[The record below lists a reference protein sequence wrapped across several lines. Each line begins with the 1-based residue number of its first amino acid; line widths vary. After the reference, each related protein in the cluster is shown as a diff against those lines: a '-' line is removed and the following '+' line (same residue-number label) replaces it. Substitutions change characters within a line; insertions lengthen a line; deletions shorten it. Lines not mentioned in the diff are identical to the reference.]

1 MHYFFSRLKKDTGF
15 GTMLFCFIFAV
26 WVGIV
31 LIFANVSFIHFETLI
46 PVSQYLSKTIF
57 GIVGLGSG
65 LLGLLGIFKDSKGL
79 KIACLCVLVAFFLFI
94 GLLLA
99 YPTLATGS
107 NFIFIALACVY
118 SVYKRV
124 VRYE

>member
-1 MHYFFSRLKKDTGF
+1 MKYFFSRLKNDTGF

-26 WVGIV
+26 WTGIV
-31 LIFANVSFIHFETLI
+31 LTFANVDFIHFEALI
-46 PVSQYLSKTIF
+46 PVDHYVSKTIF
-57 GIVGLGSG
+57 GIVGLSSG
-65 LLGLLGIFKDSKGL
+65 LLGLLGIIKDSKGL

-94 GLLLA
+94 GLLLT

-107 NFIFIALACVY
+107 NFIFIALACIY